1 MKERTSFILTL
12 IGSVLQLFSLVFIPL
27 LGWGFMGWYGGM
39 GEHRGMMMPMW
50 RFFYPYWLIL
60 GLVIVSISFLA
71 AFLIGSEKEDNVK
84 AGGIIAIVI
93 SIIAFPTMWGF
104 IAGSILML
112 IGGILALTEK
122 G

>member
-27 LGWGFMGWYGGM
+27 LSLGFMGWYGGM

-50 RFFYPYWLIL
+50 GFFYPYWLIL
-60 GLVIVSISFLA
+60 GLVIVSVSFLA